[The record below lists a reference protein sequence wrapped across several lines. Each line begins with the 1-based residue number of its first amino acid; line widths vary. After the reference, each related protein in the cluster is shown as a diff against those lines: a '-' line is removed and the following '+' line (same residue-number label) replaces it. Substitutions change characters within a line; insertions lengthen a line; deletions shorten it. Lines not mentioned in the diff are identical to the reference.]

1 MKTKWKDASL
11 LYKAVTIISVLAS
24 LSVVILAILQMLDVW
39 EQAINVF
46 VPLLGVINLC
56 QAYMQ
61 WESSRKLAYFSLGTA
76 VFIFIC
82 AIIILIK

>member
-24 LSVVILAILQMLDVW
+24 ISVVILAILQMLDVW